1 MGASGYDVS
10 SFLSNADQEYIA
22 LENILRSMC
31 LNYEQEKGT
40 LHNTLIKILKW
51 TSLTILIP
59 IILLLFF
66 NKRLQ
71 KHPNT
76 MFAYLMLFDSTYLL

>member
-1 MGASGYDVS
+1 MGARGYYDS
-10 SFLSNADQEYIA
+10 SFVNSEADQEYIA
-22 LENILRSMC
+22 FENILRSMC

-51 TSLTILIP
+51 TSLTILVP

-66 NKRLQ
+66 NKRL
-71 KHPNT
+71 
-76 MFAYLMLFDSTYLL
+76 